1 MVSPRP
7 NTRKPKRPNRC
18 APYPDCLTIP
28 PPPPH
33 NTTQYLME
41 DYAQRTPSSSSCD
54 GASSSSPIMSML
66 KYDVDDLLARLEGD
80 DSTIPS
86 MDSPASGPARLSQ
99 CAIPSL
105 ELTNNDISCIGEGHA
120 AERCLDALLFCERGL
135 SRDDYAVCYRRLQ
148 FATEGHLFGAH
159 ARKSSCTAREVS
171 FFIQGTNTTEDVF
184 PTADIDDFSSA
195 SGIIDSA
202 NGADAGS

>member
-120 AERCLDALLFCERGL
+120 AERCL
-135 SRDDYAVCYRRLQ
+135 
-148 FATEGHLFGAH
+148 
-159 ARKSSCTAREVS
+159 
-171 FFIQGTNTTEDVF
+171 GTNTTEDVF

>member
-120 AERCLDALLFCERGL
+120 AERCL
-135 SRDDYAVCYRRLQ
+135 
-148 FATEGHLFGAH
+148 GHLFGAH